1 MKKSFLLFLLIGIT
15 LLSCT
20 QSSDD
25 SIVSTNNS
33 GSSLYLT
40 SEQFLASSNING
52 ASGDELTLTQSF
64 VNTAGRN
71 ISISAHLHILPN
83 AYSGIKEIFMIV
95 DAGDAS
101 VRFYPET
108 IFNRD
113 VRLDLVFTGLDLQNM
128 GFTTSG
134 NANFVYFNN
143 NGTTEAIANDGSTV
157 NISQSVLSVQ
167 NAKLYHFSRYG
178 WVR

>member
-1 MKKSFLLFLLIGIT
+1 
-15 LLSCT
+15 
-20 QSSDD
+20 
-25 SIVSTNNS
+25 
-33 GSSLYLT
+33 
-40 SEQFLASSNING
+40 
-52 ASGDELTLTQSF
+52 
-64 VNTAGRN
+64 
-71 ISISAHLHILPN
+71 
-83 AYSGIKEIFMIV
+83 MIV